1 MLAINH
7 SYLINNR
14 KHTVFEECFTGVH
27 I

>member
-27 I
+27 S